1 MDFIIELIG
10 TIIIELLF
18 EGTFS
23 IITNK
28 KISMWIRLPV
38 LIVVILLFS
47 LMIFGIIGLGV
58 SLIKVNLLAA
68 LFMII
73 LGIIILVLSII
84 QFRKQYLKMYTKD
97 KKR

>member
-28 KISMWIRLPV
+28 KISMWIRIPV

-58 SLIKVNLLAA
+58 SLIKVNPLAA

-73 LGIIILVLSII
+73 LGIIILVLSVI
-84 QFRKQYLKMYTKD
+84 QFRKQYLKKYTKD
-97 KKR
+97 K